1 MSTEA
6 GMLIK
11 DNRNRE
17 WMLVAMVA
25 IASILANLPEE
36 WLEQLSV
43 NRTWLLAL
51 LALTIF
57 IALFL
62 YLKFQFFFL
71 VVALAIGA
79 NMPSSVSDTLGISRM
94 PLVIAMAAM
103 VGISLINYVVALLP
117 TGLEVKPKEK
127 SKEGIVALFYAI
139 EKGNL
144 VYAQKVLSM
153 NFDPNLIHDNGY
165 SPLMY
170 AAARGDAKMCDLLV
184 RNGADVN
191 LMSRDGDTALELAL
205 RSGSAEVAD
214 ILKKARAD
222 QIAREEAARAKA
234 QKK

>member
-1 MSTEA
+1 MQINQRS
-6 GMLIK
+6 
-11 DNRNRE
+11 RE
-17 WMLVAMVA
+17 WLLVGLVAIV
-25 IASILANLPEE
+25 SILANLPEE
-36 WLEQLSV
+36 WLDQLSI
-43 NRTWLLAL
+43 NRTWLLSL
-51 LALTIF
+51 LALTVF

-62 YLKFQFFFL
+62 YLKFQSFFL

-79 NMPSSVSDTLGISRM
+79 NMPASVSESLGISRV
-94 PLVIAMAAM
+94 PLIIAMAAM

-117 TGLEVKPKEK
+117 TGLETKPRER

-144 VYAQKVLSM
+144 VYAQKILSM

-191 LMSRDGDTALELAL
+191 MMSKDGDTALELAL
-205 RSGSAEVAD
+205 RTGSAEVAD
-214 ILKKARAD
+214 ILKKARAE
-222 QIAREEAARAKA
+222 QLARAEAARGKEGK
-234 QKK
+234 QS